1 MAHPITPNPSSSPA
15 HNASTATQDSDES
28 DEMLVDW
35 KAKYMALEAHSRL
48 TKRKRSGN
56 ETQGSITQQGRGIR
70 LLVSLFLDP
79 AQIVVAG
86 EAYEQ
91 TQQEPLEY
99 DEFNDELSEEQEKAV
114 AERRP
119 DERLFTAYR
128 LLLELVPGLLYQLTN
143 CNNPDDLTS
152 YYIQL
157 NKGAND
163 SRSDD
168 IGRITRLL
176 ANLIN
181 NDRYNKEILQFDFT
195 PPAKNQDGQTIRDQH
210 GNTVRQYAPILTQER
225 NNRGVQH
232 DICGGLLSSTDCDWK
247 DDMFV
252 IISDPTLTYSSLS
265 FSARIAARTFEPDST
280 YSASFLCRIFFQG
293 FEFKPEDPYE
303 GFLQSHY
310 LVSCYKSVFL
320 GPSSV
325 KNNENV
331 PPTAKRIKNNVG
343 QARNVATR
351 LKMNGRVTGRSV
363 AYIAVLTHFCLTN
376 AEQWTEEFGGFLY
389 SSMYNFIVDYFEA
402 ARVGTA
408 HRERVDK
415 LLAWWDSQIFPH
427 HPSTRTVSKTTS
439 NTIARLRGLR

>member
-1 MAHPITPNPSSSPA
+1 MSHLITPNPSSSPA
-15 HNASTATQDSDES
+15 RNTSTDGSD
-28 DEMLVDW
+28 DIVPVDW

-48 TKRKRSGN
+48 SKRKRSGN
-56 ETQGSITQQGRGIR
+56 QTEGPGSITQQGRGIR

-79 AQIVVAG
+79 AQIVAAG

-91 TQQEPLEY
+91 NRQEPLVF
-99 DEFNDELSEEQEKAV
+99 DEFNDELTEEQEKEI

-119 DERLFTAYR
+119 DERLFTSYS
-128 LLLELVPGLLYQLTN
+128 LLLQLVPGLLYQLTH
-143 CNNPDDLTS
+143 CDNPDDLTS

-181 NDRYNKEILQFDFT
+181 TDRYSKEILQFDFT

-210 GNTVRQYAPILTQER
+210 GKTVRQYAPILTQER
-225 NNRGVQH
+225 SNRGVQH

-247 DDMFV
+247 DENV
-252 IISDPTLTYSSLS
+252 
-265 FSARIAARTFEPDST
+265 RVAARKFDPDST
-280 YSASFLCRIFFQG
+280 HSASFLCRVFFQG
-293 FEFKPEDPYE
+293 FEHKPGDLYD

-310 LVSCYKSVFL
+310 LVNCYKSVFL

-331 PPTAKRIKNNVG
+331 PPAAKRSKVNVG
-343 QARNVATR
+343 QARNVATK
-351 LKMNGRVTGRSV
+351 LQMNGRVTGRSV

-408 HRERVDK
+408 HRERADT
-415 LLAWWDSQIFPH
+415 LLAWWDSQIFPN
-427 HPSTRTVSKTTS
+427 HPSTRTVSKTTA
-439 NTIARLRGLR
+439 NTIARLRGHS